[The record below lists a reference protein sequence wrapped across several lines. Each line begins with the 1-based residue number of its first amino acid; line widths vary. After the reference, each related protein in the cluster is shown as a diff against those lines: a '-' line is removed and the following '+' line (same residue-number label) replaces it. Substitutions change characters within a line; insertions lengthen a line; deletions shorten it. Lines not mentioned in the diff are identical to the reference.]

1 MLQYVFMLLLQLQL
15 INYLLYSMLNNLIN
29 SFQKNKFL
37 NISWSNPCFLC
48 ELIKK
53 HHAVKSLRHKNIMLR
68 DEHRIDKHMDMD
80 LFIVLHFMSG
90 INYL

>member
-1 MLQYVFMLLLQLQL
+1 
-15 INYLLYSMLNNLIN
+15 MLNNLIN

-53 HHAVKSLRHKNIMLR
+53 HHAVKSLRHKNIMLL
-68 DEHRIDKHMDMD
+68 DEHRIETYGHGSFSCAALHEWNKLPLIKH
-80 LFIVLHFMSG
+80 
-90 INYL
+90 